1 MKSPCAVTEATLA
14 VANRS
19 DNWLEKRLCHR
30 TATRFGLIVSV
41 ALLAAANV
49 AAQQAPSATDPGL
62 QPNAGGEAA
71 VVRRVVDG
79 IMQPYLAQ
87 GQHATR
93 GRTWSRSPNL
103 GAIVAVSLHGHRYFF
118 PYGKATNAG
127 ASFTADTLVEIGSC
141 TKTFTTTLFALAIN
155 RNQILPD
162 ASAQKYMP
170 QGYAMQAQ
178 QLTPLELADF
188 TSGMPDDPTNL
199 PRLLERR
206 SIEYYTVNDF
216 LTWASRYEPTT
227 QLPAPYRYSNAGIG
241 LLSYLVAT
249 ATGKS
254 WEDQVNSEILQ
265 PLGMAD
271 TTLRP
276 TPEQQKRL
284 AQGHNRA
291 GQDAPRWPV
300 FAWYAAGGLRS
311 TAQDMISFGEAYLGH
326 KEVNGKPVS
335 AELIEA
341 MQLAQKPIYTMPNG
355 NKQAMAWVNNIGGGN
370 PNLHP
375 VIMKNG
381 GTAGFGTGIAIKP
394 TKDAA
399 IFIAMNQAGAQP
411 IAKGVE
417 ILRHLP

>member
-1 MKSPCAVTEATLA
+1 M
-14 VANRS
+14 
-19 DNWLEKRLCHR
+19 HR
-30 TATRFGLIVSV
+30 TATRFGLIVTV
-41 ALLAAANV
+41 ALLAAAKV
-49 AAQQAPSATDPGL
+49 AAQQASSAAGPHL
-62 QPNAGGEAA
+62 QSNAGDEAA
-71 VVRRVVDG
+71 AVKRVVDG

-87 GQHATR
+87 GQRRAR
-93 GRTWSRSPNL
+93 GRTWTRSPDL

-118 PYGKATNAG
+118 PYGKATDAG
-127 ASFTADTLVEIGSC
+127 APFRPDTLVEIGSC

-155 RNQILPD
+155 RNEIVPD
-162 ASAQKYMP
+162 TSAQKYMP
-170 QGYAMQAQ
+170 KGYTLRAQ

-188 TSGMPDDPTNL
+188 ASGMSDDPTNL
-199 PRLLERR
+199 PRRLEQR
-206 SIEYYTVNDF
+206 SIEHYTVNDF
-216 LTWASRYEPTT
+216 LTWASNYEPRTR
-227 QLPAPYRYSNAGIG
+227 LPAPYRYSNAGIG

-249 ATGKS
+249 ATGKT
-254 WEDQVNSEILQ
+254 WEDQVTSEILQ

-276 TPEQQKRL
+276 TSEQQKRL

-300 FAWYAAGGLRS
+300 LAWYAAGGLRS

-326 KEVNGKPVS
+326 TEVNGKPVS
-335 AELIEA
+335 AELIAA

-355 NKQAMAWVNNIGGGN
+355 NKQAMAWVNNMGGGN
-370 PNLHP
+370 ANLDP

-381 GTAGFGTGIAIKP
+381 GTAGFGTGIAINP

-399 IFIAMNQAGAQP
+399 IFIGMNQAGAQP

>member
-1 MKSPCAVTEATLA
+1 M
-14 VANRS
+14 RS
-19 DNWLEKRLCHR
+19 
-30 TATRFGLIVSV
+30 ATRLSLIVTV
-41 ALLAAANV
+41 ALLAAANL
-49 AAQQAPSATDPGL
+49 AAQQVPSSA
-62 QPNAGGEAA
+62 AGPRLEPDDGDEAA
-71 VVRRVVDG
+71 VVKRVVDG

-87 GQHATR
+87 EQRRPGGQ
-93 GRTWSRSPNL
+93 GWSRSSFL
-103 GAIVAVSLHGHRYFF
+103 GAIVAVSLHGHRY
-118 PYGKATNAG
+118 GKATDAG
-127 ASFTADTLVEIGSC
+127 APFTPDTLVEIGSC

-155 RNQILPD
+155 RNEIVPD

-170 QGYAMQAQ
+170 KGYTLRAQ

-206 SIEYYTVNDF
+206 SIDYYTVTDF
-216 LTWASRYEPTT
+216 LTWASGYEPTT

-249 ATGKS
+249 ATGKT
-254 WEDQVNSEILQ
+254 WEDQVNSEIVQ
-265 PLGMAD
+265 PLSMAD

-291 GQDAPRWPV
+291 GRDAPRWPV

-311 TAQDMISFGEAYLGH
+311 TAQDMISFGEADLGH

-335 AELIEA
+335 AELIAA

-355 NKQAMAWVNNIGGGN
+355 FNKQAMAWVNNMGGGN

-375 VIMKNG
+375 VILKNG
-381 GTAGFGTGIAIKP
+381 GTAGFGTVIAINP

-399 IFIAMNQAGAQP
+399 IFIGVNQAGAQP
-411 IAKGVE
+411 AAKGIE
-417 ILRHLP
+417 ILRHLR

>member
-1 MKSPCAVTEATLA
+1 MRRA
-14 VANRS
+14 
-19 DNWLEKRLCHR
+19 
-30 TATRFGLIVSV
+30 ATRFGLIITV
-41 ALLAAANV
+41 ALLAAAKV
-49 AAQQAPSATDPGL
+49 AAQQALSATDQYL
-62 QPNAGGEAA
+62 QPDAGDEAA
-71 VVRRVVDG
+71 AVKRVVDG

-87 GQHATR
+87 GQ
-93 GRTWSRSPNL
+93 RTSGDSRWSRSPYL

-118 PYGKATNAG
+118 PYGTATNAG
-127 ASFTADTLVEIGSC
+127 APFTPDTIAEIGSC
-141 TKTFTTTLFALAIN
+141 TKTFTSTLFALAIN
-155 RNQILPD
+155 RNEIVPD

-170 QGYAMQAQ
+170 KGYTLQAQ

-199 PRLLERR
+199 PRVPGRR

-216 LTWASRYEPTT
+216 LTWASRYEPTS

-249 ATGKS
+249 ATGKT

-311 TAQDMISFGEAYLGH
+311 TAHDMISFGEAYLGH
-326 KEVNGKPVS
+326 YEVNGKPVS
-335 AELIEA
+335 AELIAA

-370 PNLHP
+370 PNVHP

-381 GTAGFGTGIAIKP
+381 GTAGFGTGIAINP

-399 IFIAMNQAGAQP
+399 IFIGMNQAGAQP

>member
-1 MKSPCAVTEATLA
+1 M
-14 VANRS
+14 
-19 DNWLEKRLCHR
+19 
-30 TATRFGLIVSV
+30 
-41 ALLAAANV
+41 
-49 AAQQAPSATDPGL
+49 
-62 QPNAGGEAA
+62 
-71 VVRRVVDG
+71 
-79 IMQPYLAQ
+79 
-87 GQHATR
+87 
-93 GRTWSRSPNL
+93 
-103 GAIVAVSLHGHRYFF
+103 IVAVSLHGHRYFF
-118 PYGKATNAG
+118 PYGKATDAR
-127 ASFTADTLVEIGSC
+127 APFTRETLVEIGSC

-155 RNQILPD
+155 RNEIVPD

-170 QGYAMQAQ
+170 EGYTLQAQ
-178 QLTPLELADF
+178 QLTPLELANF

-206 SIEYYTVNDF
+206 SIDYYTVNDF

-249 ATGKS
+249 ATGKT

-311 TAQDMISFGEAYLGH
+311 TAQDMISFGEAYLGR
-326 KEVNGKPVS
+326 KEVNDKPVS
-335 AELIEA
+335 AELIAA

-355 NKQAMAWVNNIGGGN
+355 NKQAMAWVNNMGGGN

-381 GTAGFGTGIAIKP
+381 GTAGFGTGIAINP

-399 IFIAMNQAGAQP
+399 IFIGMNQAGAQP

>member
-1 MKSPCAVTEATLA
+1 M
-14 VANRS
+14 
-19 DNWLEKRLCHR
+19 HH
-30 TATRFGLIVSV
+30 TATRFGLIVTV
-41 ALLAAANV
+41 AVLAAVKV
-49 AAQQAPSATDPGL
+49 AAQQASPAAGPHF
-62 QPNAGGEAA
+62 QPNAGGEAVA
-71 VVRRVVDG
+71 VKRVVDG

-87 GQHATR
+87 GQRRAGGHL
-93 GRTWSRSPNL
+93 WSRSPDL
-103 GAIVAVSLHGHRYFF
+103 GVIVAVSLHGHRYFF
-118 PYGKATNAG
+118 PYGKATDAG
-127 ASFTADTLVEIGSC
+127 APFTRDTLVEIGSC
-141 TKTFTTTLFALAIN
+141 TKTFTTALFALAIN
-155 RNQILPD
+155 RNQIVPD

-170 QGYAMQAQ
+170 EGYTLRAQ

-199 PRLLERR
+199 PRGLERR
-206 SIEYYTVNDF
+206 GIEYYTVKDF
-216 LTWASRYEPTT
+216 LTWASQYEPTT

-249 ATGKS
+249 ATGKT

-291 GQDAPRWPV
+291 GRDAPRWPV
-300 FAWYAAGGLRS
+300 YAWYAAGGLRS
-311 TAQDMISFGEAYLGH
+311 TAQDMISFGEANLGH
-326 KEVNGKPVS
+326 EEVNGKQVPS
-335 AELIEA
+335 ELIAA

-355 NKQAMAWVNNIGGGN
+355 FNKQAMAWVSNMGGGN
-370 PNLHP
+370 PNLRP
-375 VIMKNG
+375 VIVKNG
-381 GTAGFGTGIAIKP
+381 GTAGFGTVIAINP

-399 IFIAMNQAGAQP
+399 IFIGVNQAGAQP
-411 IAKGVE
+411 AAKGVE

>member
-1 MKSPCAVTEATLA
+1 MNDPVGN
-14 VANRS
+14 NRP
-19 DNWLEKRLCHR
+19 DNCLDKRLCHR
-30 TATRFGLIVSV
+30 TATRFGLIVTV
-41 ALLAAANV
+41 ALLAAVKV
-49 AAQQAPSATDPGL
+49 AAQQAPSHAGPRL

-71 VVRRVVDG
+71 VVKRVVDG

-87 GQHATR
+87 GQDTTG

-127 ASFTADTLVEIGSC
+127 APFTPDTLVEIGSC

-155 RNQILPD
+155 RNEIVPD

-170 QGYAMQAQ
+170 EGYTLQAQ

-199 PRLLERR
+199 PRFLERR
-206 SIEYYTVNDF
+206 SIDYYTVNDF

-249 ATGKS
+249 ATGKT

-326 KEVNGKPVS
+326 KEVNDKPVS
-335 AELIEA
+335 AELIAA

-355 NKQAMAWVNNIGGGN
+355 NKQAMAWVNNMGGGN

-375 VIMKNG
+375 VILKNG
-381 GTAGFGTGIAIKP
+381 GTAGFGTGIAINP

-399 IFIAMNQAGAQP
+399 IFIGMNQAGAQP